1 VLLQLVL
8 LMACALLVTLAAP
21 QDKLRAQP
29 APAPREDAIRAPT
42 PPAGAVAH
50 YEKGRKEYLA
60 GRYREALQELK
71 TALGLDPN
79 SPNLVYNV
87 ARVNEDLADL
97 DEAIK
102 YYRRYASLLPPD
114 ALEER
119 DKTEKTIRRLQGARE
134 LAQQRMA
141 RQRDAA
147 QHQKEPQPNSPGGG
161 RADTAFWLIAGTGLA
176 LAAGGGATGVLALR
190 REKQVGDFVLGKDGT
205 FEKREKMRK
214 EADSLAM
221 ASDVMS
227 VAAGVMIVSAVVLF
241 FSRSTEPGPIEARV
255 FMSPQAGGLDLRA
268 DF

>member
-8 LMACALLVTLAAP
+8 PVCALLVTLAAP
-21 QDKLRAQP
+21 QEKLRAQP

-71 TALGLDPN
+71 TALALDPN

-102 YYRRYASLLPPD
+102 YYRRYHGLLLPD

-119 DKTEKTIRRLQGARE
+119 DKTEKTIRRLQGARDE
-134 LAQQRMA
+134 LAQQRIV

-147 QHQKEPQPNSPGGG
+147 QHRKDTPPNSPGGG

-176 LAAGGGATGVLALR
+176 LAAGGGVTGVLALR

-205 FEKREKMRK
+205 FEKRDKLRK
-214 EADSLAM
+214 EADTLAM
-221 ASDVMS
+221 ASDVLS

-255 FMSPQAGGLDLRA
+255 FMSPHAGGLGLRA